1 MLTATNRVQKL
12 VTFSPQL
19 YSNAETKAK
28 QLGIPFAEYLR
39 HLIIKD
45 VEKDIADL
53 PMVDAETNKRIGE
66 SLEAYKRGEY
76 TTIKTKEDLEKYF
89 AEIHKQI

>member
-1 MLTATNRVQKL
+1 MTTAINRVQKL

-19 YSNAETKAK
+19 YYNAETKAK
-28 QLGIPFAEYLR
+28 YLGVPFAEYLR

-45 VEKDIADL
+45 VEEDIVDI
-53 PMVDAETNKRIGE
+53 PMVDDETNKRIGE

-76 TTIKTKEDLEKYF
+76 TELKTEKDIEDFVHGL
-89 AEIHKQI
+89 HSNV

>member
-1 MLTATNRVQKL
+1 MTTVTNRVQKL

-19 YSNAETKAK
+19 YYNAEARAK

-45 VEKDIADL
+45 VEEDIVDI
-53 PMVDAETNKRIGE
+53 PMVDAETDRRIGE
-66 SLEAYKRGEY
+66 SLKAYEEGRY
-76 TTIKTKEDLEKYF
+76 TEVDPNNEDHMNEFVGLK
-89 AEIHKQI
+89 